1 MEIGKQEGKS
11 LSPYCLVLPF
21 PLQGHVNPMLQFS
34 KRLNYKGI
42 TRITIAITKFF
53 LKNAK
58 DFPAASFSVETI
70 SDGFDDG
77 GVEKVSPQ
85 EYYNRCWKSGSDTL
99 TELLEKLRSSGSGVD
114 CLIYDPFFPWALDVA
129 KKFGLTAVMFFTQSN
144 SVNNIYFH
152 AYKGELK
159 LPLSEPEIR
168 IPGGLPVMKPG
179 DFPSFIGEYESDP
192 ERTEMMLKQFR
203 NVENVDWIFVN
214 TFYELEQELLKDE
227 QFSRSSRRELI
238 MVRAIGPTIPSWYLD
253 KRLPDDKSYGLNAF
267 KPITEPCINWLNKQ
281 QNKSV
286 IYVSFGSFAQPGVE
300 QMKELALA
308 LKMTKMNFLWVVR
321 ASEET
326 KLPKNYID
334 DVSEKGLIVTW
345 CHQLDVL
352 AHEAIGCFLTHCG
365 WNSTL
370 EALSSGAPMV
380 GLPQWS
386 DQSTNAK
393 FTEDVWKMGVR
404 AQKDENGIVRR
415 DEIIRCV
422 SYVMEGEI
430 GEEIGRSAIKWKKL
444 ARDAVDEGG
453 SSDRNI
459 EEFVS
464 ALVRF

>member
-11 LSPYCLVLPF
+11 PHCLVLAF

-42 TRITIAITKFF
+42 TRITIAVTKFF

-58 DFPAASFSVETI
+58 DFPATSFPVETI
-70 SDGFDDG
+70 SDGFDNG
-77 GVEKVSPQ
+77 GFEKVSPL
-85 EYYNRCWKSGSDTL
+85 EYYNRCWESGSDTL
-99 TELLEKLRSSGSGVD
+99 ADLIEKLRSSGSGID

-129 KKFGLTAVMFFTQSN
+129 KKFGLMAAMFFTQSN

-159 LPLSEPEIR
+159 LPISEPEIR
-168 IPGGLPVMKPG
+168 IPGGLPVLKPG
-179 DFPSFIGEYESDP
+179 DLPSFIGEYESNP
-192 ERTEMMLKQFR
+192 ERSEFMLKQFR
-203 NVENVDWIFVN
+203 NVEKVDWIFVN
-214 TFYELEQELLKDE
+214 TFYELEQEFLPVK
-227 QFSRSSRRELI
+227 
-238 MVRAIGPTIPSWYLD
+238 AIGPSIPSWYLD
-253 KRLPDDKSYGLNAF
+253 KRLPDDKLYGLSAF

-286 IYVSFGSFAQPGVE
+286 IYVSFGSFAQPGLD
-300 QMKELALA
+300 QMEELALA
-308 LKMTKMNFLWVVR
+308 LKMTQMNFLWVVR

-326 KLPKNYID
+326 KLPKNYRD

-370 EALSSGAPMV
+370 EALSSGVPMV

-386 DQSTNAK
+386 DQTTNAK
-393 FTEDVWKMGVR
+393 FVEDVWKMGVR
-404 AQKDENGIVRR
+404 AKKDENGIVRR
-415 DEIIRCV
+415 DEIIHCV
-422 SYVMEGEI
+422 SYVMEGET
-430 GEEIGRSAIKWKKL
+430 GEKIRRSAIKWKKL
-444 ARDAVDEGG
+444 VRDAVDEGG
-453 SSDRNI
+453 SSNRSI

-464 ALVRF
+464 ALVEPSILQFAPALNAPS